1 MERKSNGM
9 KVFISWSGDISGK
22 VARMLRDWLPSVIQS
37 LEPHVSSEDI
47 DKGRRWIADISGE
60 LEHSA
65 FGILCVTKDSKD
77 APWLIFEAGALSK
90 SVKQSRVAP
99 FLFGVELSEIKEGPL
114 SQFQATRFDKDDVN
128 KLVHSLNSAG
138 DVPSLDKG
146 RLDNTFSRW
155 WPELE
160 AKLNEIKVSEPE
172 AEEGT
177 PSFQGKD
184 ADTSSQTVQQDAEEA
199 KRLIGEIREIH
210 SEARERLTELTAEG
224 ASQKPE
230 EAARTVASVQR
241 DPAASLID
249 RAIAAAVLLQQQGKI
264 EGAIEKWRSIANVAG
279 EEDRHLQAQ
288 AWFSIGH
295 LRSQGERVDWEA
307 VLAASARAI
316 ELKPDLAE
324 AYNNRGV
331 AKINLGHYEAALADY
346 DQAIRLKPA
355 YVMAYTN
362 RGGAKNELGRPEAA
376 LADLD
381 QAIELKPDLADAY
394 NNRGNAKKD
403 LGRPEA
409 ALADYD
415 QAIRLKPDYANAY
428 SNRGNAKKD
437 LGRPEAALA
446 DYDQAI
452 RLKPDYANAYSNRGG
467 AKKDLGRPEAA
478 LADYDQAIRLKPD
491 YANAYSNRGGANMN
505 LGRITE
511 AREDFQKTLVLAQA
525 SGNEKLVK
533 AVQRT
538 LSYLDNNEAP

>member
-37 LEPHVSSEDI
+37 LEPYVSSEDI

-90 SVKQSRVAP
+90 SVERSRVAP

-177 PSFQGKD
+177 PSFQGKA

-210 SEARERLTELTAEG
+210 SEARERLAELTAEG
-224 ASQKPE
+224 ASQKPQ
-230 EAARTVASVQR
+230 EAARTVASVQQ
-241 DPAASLID
+241 DPTASVID
-249 RAIAAAVLLQQQGKI
+249 RAHAEAVLLQQQGKI
-264 EGAIEKWRSIANVAG
+264 EEAIEKWRSIANIVG
-279 EEDRHLQAQ
+279 EEDRRLQAR
-288 AWFSIGH
+288 AWFSIGY
-295 LRSQGERVDWEA
+295 LRSEGEKADLEGA
-307 VLAASARAI
+307 IDAYTKAI
-316 ELKPDLAE
+316 ELKPDSAE

-381 QAIELKPDLADAY
+381 QAIELKPDDADAY

-428 SNRGNAKKD
+428 NNRGVAKAN
-437 LGRPEAALA
+437 LGHYEAALA

-452 RLKPDYANAYSNRGG
+452 RLKPDYAS
-467 AKKDLGRPEAA
+467 
-478 LADYDQAIRLKPD
+478 
-491 YANAYSNRGGANMN
+491 AYSNRGGANMN

>member
-22 VARMLRDWLPSVIQS
+22 VARMLHDWLPSVIQS
-37 LEPHVSSEDI
+37 LEPYVSSEDI

-99 FLFGVELSEIKEGPL
+99 FLFGVELSEIEEGPL

-210 SEARERLTELTAEG
+210 SEARERLAELTAEG
-224 ASQKPE
+224 ASQKPQ

-241 DPAASLID
+241 DPTASVID
-249 RAIAAAVLLQQQGKI
+249 RAHAEAVLLQQQGKI
-264 EGAIEKWRSIANVAG
+264 EEAIEKWRSIANIVG
-279 EEDRHLQAQ
+279 EEDRRLQAR
-288 AWFSIGH
+288 AWFSIGY
-295 LRSQGERVDWEA
+295 LRSEGEKADLEG
-307 VLAASARAI
+307 AI
-316 ELKPDLAE
+316 DAYTKAIDLAP
-324 AYNNRGV
+324 AY
-331 AKINLGHYEAALADY
+331 ALAHN
-346 DQAIRLKPA
+346 
-355 YVMAYTN
+355 N
-362 RGGAKNELGRPEAA
+362 RGGAKIGLEQYQDA
-376 LADLD
+376 LADFDRAIALD
-381 QAIELKPDLADAY
+381 PAYTLAH
-394 NNRGNAKKD
+394 NNRGY
-403 LGRPEA
+403 
-409 ALADYD
+409 AL
-415 QAIRLKPDYANAY
+415 K
-428 SNRGNAKKD
+428 
-437 LGRPEAALA
+437 
-446 DYDQAI
+446 
-452 RLKPDYANAYSNRGG
+452 
-467 AKKDLGRPEAA
+467 
-478 LADYDQAIRLKPD
+478 
-491 YANAYSNRGGANMN
+491 N
-505 LGRITE
+505 LGRINE
-511 AREDFQKTLVLAQA
+511 AREAYQKALALAQA
-525 SGNEKLVK
+525 VGHEQIVTMAKHN
-533 AVQRT
+533 
-538 LSYLDNNEAP
+538 LSLLDDIKEP